1 MSLVV
6 TSSQRHAKHFSLRPR
21 SDPGGSRDDL
31 DGGLGAVGQGL
42 PFGLES

>member
-6 TSSQRHAKHFSLRPR
+6 TSSQRHAKHFFLRPR
-21 SDPGGSRDDL
+21 SVPAGAGTTSI
-31 DGGLGAVGQGL
+31 GGLSAVGQGL